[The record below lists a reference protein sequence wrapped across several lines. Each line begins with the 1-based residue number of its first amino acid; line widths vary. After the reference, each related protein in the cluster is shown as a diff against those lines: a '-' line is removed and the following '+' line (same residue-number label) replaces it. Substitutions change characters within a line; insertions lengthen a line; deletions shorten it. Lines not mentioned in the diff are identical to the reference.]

1 MNIPKIFFSFAI
13 VIIVAISSAIFTIMQ
28 MQKLSTNTQKMY
40 THPFQVSNAVSNIQ
54 TSIVAMHRNMKDII
68 LTKHSFEMIKIIE
81 SIQTQEENVYV
92 NFKLI
97 YKNYLGN
104 KQDIDASF
112 KAFKDWKGIR
122 EEVISLVHEG
132 KVDEATTITKGKGAN
147 HIQKLY
153 EQINVLK
160 KYAFNKADEFYTSSI
175 KDNGVEKV
183 IIIFVLT
190 LIFSGLVVIYIIFNL
205 LKIAKVN
212 KKQLHL
218 IDQNIL
224 MATFNLDKKV
234 IDISSAL
241 CRVLNQPKK
250 YMINSTNN
258 YFFTTKAQYE
268 LFENKIY
275 SSQEHKGELSIN
287 INDEDTWFSIEIFP
301 ELDHDF
307 QLSAFT
313 VFLTNISDKKKIEE
327 VSITDTLTGLYN
339 RNYFEMIF
347 EKEVK
352 RSKRDNKPLSML
364 MLDIDYFKQF
374 NDTYGHQEGD
384 NALKAVSHILSAHTN
399 RSYDYAFRVGGEEF
413 VILSYQK
420 DYEMLEEFAITLI
433 QEIESLKISHKLNT
447 TSNYLTASAGVM
459 MFGEKHLLNTDDMYK
474 VVDGLLYDAKA
485 DGRNTFKS
493 SYMD

>member
-1 MNIPKIFFSFAI
+1 MNIPKIFFSFAV
-13 VIIVAISSAIFTIMQ
+13 VIIVAISSAIFTIIQ
-28 MQKLSTNTQKMY
+28 MKELSINTQKMY

-54 TSIVAMHRNMKDII
+54 TSIVTMHRNMKDIT
-68 LTKHSFEMIKIIE
+68 LTKNSLEMIKIIE
-81 SIQTQEENVYV
+81 SIQTQEESVYA

-97 YKNYLGN
+97 YKNYLGD
-104 KQDIDASF
+104 KEDIDASF
-112 KAFKDWKGIR
+112 EAFKRWKKIR

-132 KVDEATTITKGKGAN
+132 KVDEAVVITKGKGAS

-160 KYAFNKADEFYTSSI
+160 SYAFNKADEFYTFSI
-175 KDNGVEKV
+175 KDNGVNEV

-190 LIFSGLVVIYIIFNL
+190 LVFSAFVVIYIILNL

-224 MATFNLDKKV
+224 TATFGLDKS
-234 IDISSAL
+234 ILDISSAL
-241 CRVLNQPKK
+241 CRVLNQSKK
-250 YMINSTNN
+250 NLINNTND
-258 YFFTTKAQYE
+258 YFFTTKAQYK

-275 SSQEHKGELSIN
+275 SSQEHKGEISIK
-287 INDEDTWFSIEIFP
+287 INDEDIWFSIEIFP

-347 EKEVK
+347 EKEVR

-433 QEIESLKISHKLNT
+433 QEIESLKISHKHNT

-485 DGRNTFKS
+485 EGRNTFKS
-493 SYMD
+493 GYMD